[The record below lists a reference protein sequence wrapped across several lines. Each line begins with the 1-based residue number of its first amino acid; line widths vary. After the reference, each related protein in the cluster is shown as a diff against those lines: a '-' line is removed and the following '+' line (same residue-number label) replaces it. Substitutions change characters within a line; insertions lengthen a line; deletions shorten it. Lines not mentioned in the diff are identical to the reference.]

1 MSLTAKQKHD
11 LKKFVKELDSHR
23 AMHTELITVYIPAGY
38 EITKIIQHLGQEQG
52 TASNIK
58 SASTRKNVISA
69 LERMIQHLKL
79 FRQTPEHGLAVF
91 SGNIARPGQIDLRVW
106 SIEPPIPL
114 QTRIYRC
121 DKTFQLDLLR
131 DMLESRE
138 MYGLVVMDRR
148 EGVVAVLKGKSII
161 PLAKYTSNVPGKT
174 RAGGQCLLPGTLIVG
189 AEGNIFPISKA
200 PGSVKSVRDGRVED
214 SPVTDMWDTE
224 KSIVYRIVTKYP
236 RIEIESSKEHVFF
249 VATSEGI
256 KEKPA
261 EELSAGDFLVMPER
275 ISVEGSRQA
284 LHPSRF
290 YNSFIISQE
299 GSACVKKERIA
310 RRLRQKDL
318 AKAMGVSQTA
328 VSKYELGLRNIG
340 RDQLAGLC
348 NALGFSLEEFIS
360 NYTRPF
366 SRISYVLP
374 EFLDESFAHFLG
386 YLSGEGSIEKDRIT
400 FFEQS
405 GQVAGDLQA
414 KFDSLLNMRASY
426 RFRKDKNYHQL
437 RYSSRPLVRLIS
449 SLFPEANQGLKS
461 SIPAKILESPGS
473 VLAAF
478 FKGLFDAEGYAA
490 NSGVSLGMN
499 NRLMVQQ
506 IQMSLLRFG
515 IIASFIEY
523 DNRRNPYSS
532 NHRYSV
538 VISERQSL
546 QEFQRLIGFTSL
558 RKSLAVE
565 DTIQLKTI
573 KSSVRQ
579 IITAGSEVRKIIEAA
594 GFRKQAFTR
603 VSGFFRNNSNILLP
617 VKIAS
622 ITVRSEKVR
631 MVDISVKNQNFIACG
646 LLVHN
651 SSQRFERLREG
662 AAKEFFTRLG
672 EHVKDEFFG
681 KPGLK
686 GLLVGGPGTT
696 KHEFVEGQFLPTD
709 LKNRVIAIRDL
720 SYTDE
725 FGLQELVDKSQDVL
739 AAEEVV
745 HEKKLMTRFFELLST
760 RQGMVSYG
768 EAEVMRLLE
777 SGVVDIL
784 LLSEDLSDEKI
795 AGFEDVAGKFGS
807 KVEIISTETREGA
820 QLRDFGMVAAILRYE
835 VGQ

>member
-1 MSLTAKQKHD
+1 
-11 LKKFVKELDSHR
+11 
-23 AMHTELITVYIPAGY
+23 
-38 EITKIIQHLGQEQG
+38 
-52 TASNIK
+52 
-58 SASTRKNVISA
+58 
-69 LERMIQHLKL
+69 
-79 FRQTPEHGLAVF
+79 
-91 SGNIARPGQIDLRVW
+91 
-106 SIEPPIPL
+106 
-114 QTRIYRC
+114 
-121 DKTFQLDLLR
+121 
-131 DMLESRE
+131 
-138 MYGLVVMDRR
+138 
-148 EGVVAVLKGKSII
+148 
-161 PLAKYTSNVPGKT
+161 
-174 RAGGQCLLPGTLIVG
+174 
-189 AEGNIFPISKA
+189 
-200 PGSVKSVRDGRVED
+200 
-214 SPVTDMWDTE
+214 
-224 KSIVYRIVTKYP
+224 
-236 RIEIESSKEHVFF
+236 
-249 VATSEGI
+249 
-256 KEKPA
+256 
-261 EELSAGDFLVMPER
+261 
-275 ISVEGSRQA
+275 
-284 LHPSRF
+284 
-290 YNSFIISQE
+290 
-299 GSACVKKERIA
+299 
-310 RRLRQKDL
+310 
-318 AKAMGVSQTA
+318 
-328 VSKYELGLRNIG
+328 
-340 RDQLAGLC
+340 
-348 NALGFSLEEFIS
+348 
-360 NYTRPF
+360 
-366 SRISYVLP
+366 
-374 EFLDESFAHFLG
+374 
-386 YLSGEGSIEKDRIT
+386 
-400 FFEQS
+400 
-405 GQVAGDLQA
+405 
-414 KFDSLLNMRASY
+414 
-426 RFRKDKNYHQL
+426 
-437 RYSSRPLVRLIS
+437 
-449 SLFPEANQGLKS
+449 
-461 SIPAKILESPGS
+461 
-473 VLAAF
+473 
-478 FKGLFDAEGYAA
+478 
-490 NSGVSLGMN
+490 MN

-603 VSGFFRNNSNILLP
+603 VSGFFRNNRMMGKAAFQKSIVGFAKDAALRSELEKIHSNILLP

-631 MVDISVKNQNFIACG
+631 MVDISVKNQNFIAGG

-681 KPGLK
+681 KPELK